1 MLPRD
6 VARLHV
12 RVVVLRRCAVITVWL
27 NWLSSHSNL
36 GLYVNR
42 LGCHDDWVGVVNGG
56 ACVTSADYS
65 PANQGARNEGSKAV
79 TVAPV
84 ESPAVA
90 TVIPAPKAVRKAI
103 AGCQKT
109 QSCHSEDKKFFH
121 DVSPFKIEGG

>member
-56 ACVTSADYS
+56 ACVTSADNS
-65 PANQGARNEGSKAV
+65 SANQCARNERGKAV

-90 TVIPAPKAVRKAI
+90 TIEPAPKAVRKAI
-103 AGCQKT
+103 AGCQKA
-109 QSCHSEDKKFFH
+109 QSCQSEDEKFFH
-121 DVSPFKIEGG
+121 DIGPFKIEGS